1 MSADARTQNTARR
14 TRPDR
19 PGTGPLRR
27 WAAYWA
33 RRRADHEWARAWAA
47 AVTPAQRDELLVLRS
62 VAELGSDGVTVI
74 R

>member
-1 MSADARTQNTARR
+1 MTTDARTENIARR
-14 TRPDR
+14 SRPDR

-33 RRRADHEWARAWAA
+33 RRRADREWGHALAA

-62 VAELGSDGVTVI
+62 VAEFGSNGVAVI

>member
-1 MSADARTQNTARR
+1 MSTDARTQTIARR
-14 TRPDR
+14 TRRDR

-27 WAAYWA
+27 WAAFRA
-33 RRRADHEWARAWAA
+33 RRRADREWAHAWAA

-62 VAELGSDGVTVI
+62 VAELGSDGETVI

>member
-1 MSADARTQNTARR
+1 VSTDARTENIARR

-19 PGTGPLRR
+19 PDTGPLRR
-27 WAAYWA
+27 CAAFWA
-33 RRRADHEWARAWAA
+33 RRRADREWGHALAA

-62 VAELGSDGVTVI
+62 VAELGSDGRTVI

>member
-1 MSADARTQNTARR
+1 MTTDARTQNTARR
-14 TRPDR
+14 SRPDR

-33 RRRADHEWARAWAA
+33 RRRADREWAHAWAA

-62 VAELGSDGVTVI
+62 VAEFGSDGRTAI

>member
-1 MSADARTQNTARR
+1 MSTDARTQTIARR

-27 WAAYWA
+27 WAAFWA
-33 RRRADHEWARAWAA
+33 RRRADREWGHALAA

-62 VAELGSDGVTVI
+62 VGEFGSDGRTVI

>member
-1 MSADARTQNTARR
+1 MSTNARTQNTARR

-19 PGTGPLRR
+19 PGTGLLRH

-33 RRRADHEWARAWAA
+33 RRRADREWARAWAA

-62 VAELGSDGVTVI
+62 VTDSGRTA
-74 R
+74 

>member
-1 MSADARTQNTARR
+1 MTTDARTQNIARR
-14 TRPDR
+14 SRPDR

-33 RRRADHEWARAWAA
+33 RRRADREWARALAA

-62 VAELGSDGVTVI
+62 VAEFGSDGRTAI